1 MNYAIIKSFCLD
13 AREAAMVSF
22 RAMLMIILFL
32 LPLAGGCSKET
43 EEDKVK
49 KVVTSA
55 QQAAEEKKIS
65 AVLEHISKTYR
76 DPQGNDY
83 NGIKGILAFYF
94 FRHQKVSVYM
104 PNIDIVVTGST
115 AKAIF
120 QTILTGR
127 GTGEAAGGVLPEALG
142 AYNFEVLLFKEDG
155 RWKVTSA
162 RWERAGEGALPQ

>member
-1 MNYAIIKSFCLD
+1 MKTVKLLLVI
-13 AREAAMVSF
+13 
-22 RAMLMIILFL
+22 MLFPLLFI
-32 LPLAGGCSKET
+32 ACTKET

-49 KVVTSA
+49 KVVTSV

-115 AKAIF
+115 AKAVF
-120 QTILTGR
+120 QAILTGR
-127 GTGEAAGGVLPEALG
+127 GTGEASSGILPESLG
-142 AYNFEVLLFKEDG
+142 AYNFEVLLYKEDG
-155 RWKVTSA
+155 QWKVTSA
-162 RWERAGEGALPQ
+162 KWERAGEGTSSP

>member
-1 MNYAIIKSFCLD
+1 MRQRTISYT
-13 AREAAMVSF
+13 V
-22 RAMLMIILFL
+22 MIILFL
-32 LPLAGGCSKET
+32 VPITGGCSKQT

-115 AKAIF
+115 AKAVF
-120 QTILTGR
+120 QAILTGR
-127 GTGEAAGGVLPEALG
+127 GTGEASSGILPESLG
-142 AYNFEVLLFKEDG
+142 AYNFEVLLYKEDG
-155 RWKVTSA
+155 QWKVTSA
-162 RWERAGEGALPQ
+162 KWERAGEGTSSP

>member
-1 MNYAIIKSFCLD
+1 
-13 AREAAMVSF
+13 
-22 RAMLMIILFL
+22 MLMIPAL
-32 LPLAGGCSKET
+32 LLSACTKET

-49 KVVTSA
+49 KVVTSV

-83 NGIKGILAFYF
+83 NGIKGLLAFYF
-94 FRHQKVSVYM
+94 FRHRKVSVYM

-115 AKAIF
+115 VKAVF
-120 QTILTGR
+120 QAILTGR
-127 GTGEAAGGVLPEALG
+127 GTGEASSGILPESLG
-142 AYNFEVLLFKEDG
+142 AYNFEVLFYKEDG

-162 RWERAGEGALPQ
+162 KWERAGEGMVPPQ